1 METVDKTTAKITTC
15 KHIFCTN
22 CIETVIQGQR
32 KCPMCRTA
40 LPSAEKSLVSPAAE
54 DATPQEDDGDSFA
67 KMGESSS
74 KLDAMLHILQ
84 ATREKDPAVKTIVFS
99 QFTKFLDVIQVH
111 LQKHNFEFVRLDG
124 SMTPAKRDV
133 ALDTFHNSPKHTI
146 LLASLAVCSV
156 GVCLSVFSAN
166 GS

>member
-1 METVDKTTAKITTC
+1 MVDKMTAKITIC

-40 LPSAEKSLVSPAAE
+40 LPSAEMALVSPAAE
-54 DATPQEDDGDSFA
+54 DAAPQQEHENAFA
-67 KMGESSS
+67 RMGESSS

-84 ATREKDPAVKTIVFS
+84 ATREKDRGIKTIVFS

-124 SMTPAKRDV
+124 SMTPAKRDA
-133 ALDTFHNSPKHTI
+133 ALDTFSNSPKHTI

-156 GVCLSVFSAN
+156 GVCPSIIFSVN